1 MATDHVATIV
11 EQWKK
16 ERPDLDASPIAIVGR
31 LSRLSRLAERAIE
44 TNFKKYDLS
53 GGTYDLLATLRRNG
67 EPFTLTPTQ
76 LQTEMMLSSGAT
88 TYRIDLLEKRGLLE
102 RHPDPDDRRGTLVRL
117 TDEGKKLTDEVSETH
132 LATERAFLAS
142 LSKKQKN
149 DLAELL
155 ATLAAGVEAE
165 TAKKRS

>member
-1 MATDHVATIV
+1 MVQDHVALIIR
-11 EQWKK
+11 QWEK
-16 ERPDLDASPIAIVGR
+16 ERPDLDPSPIGVVGR
-31 LSRLSRLAERAIE
+31 LSRLSRLAEHKIE
-44 TNFKKYDLS
+44 VNFKKYNLH

-102 RHPDPDDRRGTLVRL
+102 RSPDPDDRRGTLVKL
-117 TDEGKKLTDEVSETH
+117 TEAGKKLTNEVAETH
-132 LATERAFLAS
+132 LATEREFLSS
-142 LSKKQKN
+142 LTEKQKR

-155 ATLAAGVEAE
+155 GQLAQAVGL
-165 TAKKRS
+165 